1 MSTTWILVAERSSAR
16 LFAQRKL
23 GGELVLVREIAHPDG
38 RRESHELVTDRPGR
52 THEPQGSNNV
62 VSTFEPR
69 HTAAENAADA
79 FAASLA
85 DTVNRGR
92 NDHAYER
99 LILVA
104 EPRFLGLLRG
114 ALSHATAATVS
125 GSLDKDLS
133 VATADELRHKIVHLL
148 PVV

>member
-23 GGELVLVREIAHPDG
+23 GGELVLVREIAHPEG
-38 RRESHELVTDRPGR
+38 RRESHDLVSDRPGR
-52 THEPQGSNNV
+52 THEAGGSV

-69 HTAAENAADA
+69 HTPAENVADA

-85 DTVNRGR
+85 DTLNKGR

-114 ALSHATAATVS
+114 ALSHPTAATVTA
-125 GSLDKDLS
+125 SLDKDLS
-133 VATADELRHKIVHLL
+133 VATADEVLHKLAHLL
-148 PVV
+148 PAV

>member
-16 LFAQRKL
+16 LFAQRKV
-23 GGELVLVREIAHPDG
+23 GGELVLEREIAHPDG
-38 RRESHELVTDRPGR
+38 RRENQDLVSDRRGR
-52 THEPQGSNNV
+52 THEAQQSV

-69 HTAAENAADA
+69 HTPAENAADA

-85 DTVNRGR
+85 GTLNKGR

-114 ALSHATAATVS
+114 ALSHPTATTVTA
-125 GSLDKDLS
+125 SLDKDLS
-133 VATADELRHKIVHLL
+133 AATAQELRQKLAHLL
-148 PVV
+148 PAV

>member
-1 MSTTWILVAERSSAR
+1 MSTTWILVAERSSAKV
-16 LFAQRKL
+16 FAQRKL
-23 GGELVLVREIAHPDG
+23 GGDLVLVQEIAHPDG
-38 RRESHELVTDRPGR
+38 RRESHELGSDRPGR
-52 THEPQGSNNV
+52 THEARGSV

-69 HTAAENAADA
+69 HTPAENAADA

-85 DTVNRGR
+85 EIVNKGR

-104 EPRFLGLLRG
+104 EPRFLGLVRG
-114 ALSHATAATVS
+114 ALSHATAATVT

-133 VATADELRHKIVHLL
+133 VATADELRHKLAHLL
-148 PVV
+148 PAV